1 MVCKNCGNIVVKT
14 DQHCKICG
22 EPILPDAISKSLE
35 KQERMA
41 EKVDYLTDKLN
52 SSQTKPQKMR
62 YRSRL
67 MLLLVFWI
75 GGYLGL
81 HYAWMG
87 DSDSAWN
94 ECKKA
99 IKHFFLCFVGIG
111 IIFVMIDLVIYTIN
125 FFAIMFGKYKT
136 DYSGNPIVWF
146 KVRKPELE

>member
-14 DQHCKICG
+14 DQHCKVCG

-35 KQERMA
+35 KQERTA
-41 EKVDYLTDKLN
+41 ERIDYLTDRLTN
-52 SSQTKPQKMR
+52 VQAPQKRR
-62 YRSRL
+62 YRSRWL
-67 MLLLVFWI
+67 LLLVYWI

-99 IKHFFLCFVGIG
+99 IKHFLLCFVGVG
-111 IIFVMIDLVIYTIN
+111 IIFVVIDLVIYTIN

-146 KVRKPELE
+146 KAGKPELE